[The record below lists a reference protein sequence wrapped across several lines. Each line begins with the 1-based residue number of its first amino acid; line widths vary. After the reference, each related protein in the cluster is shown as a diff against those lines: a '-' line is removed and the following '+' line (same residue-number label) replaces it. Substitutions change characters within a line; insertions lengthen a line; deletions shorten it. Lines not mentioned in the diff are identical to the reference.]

1 MTASK
6 FSKLLYNG
14 FGIKSVIINN
24 IDIKEKSI
32 AFECLLKSR
41 LKKCSK
47 CKSYNVHVKD
57 TKTRRLRLVPLG
69 KLACFLVITIHKFKC
84 QECHSSSWVNLPF
97 AVGKLPMSRA
107 FVNHILSMV
116 KIGTIQSISKFLGL
130 NWNTVKNIHKDWL
143 TKKYKKLNY
152 NNLTY
157 ISVDEFSMKKGHKY
171 MTVFTD
177 IRTGR
182 IVYAIEG
189 RRVEDIAPFLR
200 KLKKRAKKL
209 KAIAMDM
216 SKSYISAVKNILPNV
231 SIVFDRFHIMKLL
244 NESLDLIRK
253 EEFRKA
259 KELGLDIGKGDR
271 FLFLYNFENLEDDKK
286 SKLQTL
292 LDINKPL
299 SIAHTMKEQFRTFW
313 DKESKMEAAKFL
325 IRWIYEAI
333 NSEIKLLVKTAKTIL
348 DHSEGLLNYF
358 DHTISN
364 GKAEG
369 VNNKIKVLKRNG
381 YGYLDIEYFILL
393 LYDLHEKK
401 TQLVG

>member
-1 MTASK
+1 MSTSK

-14 FGIKSVIINN
+14 FGIKSVII
-24 IDIKEKSI
+24 KSI
-32 AFECLLKSR
+32 NFIDHAVFFKCSLKKS

-47 CKSYNVHVKD
+47 CKSHNVQINE
-57 TKTRRLRLVPLG
+57 TKKRYLRLVPLG
-69 KLACFLVITIHKFKC
+69 KMKCFLEITVHKFKC
-84 QECHSSSWVNLPF
+84 KECGASSWVKLPF
-97 AVGKLPMSRA
+97 AVGKLPMSKA
-107 FVNHILSMV
+107 FVNHILSLI
-116 KIGTIQSISKFLGL
+116 KLGTVQSIAMFLGL
-130 NWNTVKNIHKDWL
+130 NWKTVKNIHKDWL
-143 TKKYKKLNY
+143 SKKYKKLNY
-152 NNLTY
+152 KNITY
-157 ISVDEFSMKKGHKY
+157 LSVDEFSLKKGHKY

-189 RRVEDIAPFLR
+189 RKVEDIAPFLR
-200 KLKKRAKKL
+200 KLKKRARKL

-216 SKSYISAVKNILPNV
+216 SKSYISAVKKYLPNV
-231 SIVFDRFHIMKLL
+231 SIVFDRFHVMKII
-244 NESLDLIRK
+244 NESLDLVRK

-259 KELGLDIGKGDR
+259 GELGLDIGKGDR
-271 FLFLYNFENLEDDKK
+271 FLFLYNFENLDDSKR

-292 LDINKPL
+292 LDINEPL
-299 SIAHTMKEQFRTFW
+299 SIAHMMKEQLRTFW
-313 DKESKMEAAKFL
+313 HKDTKKEAATFL
-325 IRWIYEAI
+325 LKWINEAV
-333 NSEIKLLVKTAKTIL
+333 NSGLRPLVKAAKTIL

-358 DHTISN
+358 DHPISN

-381 YGYLDIEYFILL
+381 YGYLDIGYFTLL